1 MTTANVIGRASR
13 RTRALVTGTASPVE
27 VLEKW
32 RTIAVV
38 GASKNPEKE
47 AFSVP
52 RYLKDHGYLIIPVN
66 PTATEIMGETAY
78 HSLLEIPEEVGRTVD
93 VVEVFRPS
101 DELPQVA
108 LQAAEMKKRVGRPLV
123 FWAQQGLESEEA
135 KGILERSGI
144 QYVMD
149 ACMRTVHQIRV
160 RKTA

>member
-1 MTTANVIGRASR
+1 
-13 RTRALVTGTASPVE
+13 LVTGTASPVE

-47 AFSVP
+47 AYSVP
-52 RYLKDHGYLIIPVN
+52 RYLKEHGYRIIPVN
-66 PTATEIMGETAY
+66 PTAAEIMGERAY
-78 HSLLEIPEEVGRTVD
+78 PSLLELPDEVGRTVE

-108 LQAAEMKKRVGRPLV
+108 LQAAEMKRRYGRPFV
-123 FWAQQGLESEEA
+123 FWAQQGLESDEA
-135 KGILERSGI
+135 KRILDKSGI

-149 ACMRTVHQIRV
+149 ACMKTVHQIYV
-160 RKTA
+160 KKTA